1 MQTNLSFLVS
11 PSALWWLALLG
22 ALFVGCWA
30 YYRLAAPLSPA
41 IRQIFRVLR
50 IAALLLLLLIL
61 LEPLLTLAGDQVGR
75 PRLALLV
82 DRSSSMRLPASN
94 RVPDEGPLTGGEENT
109 ADRAAQA
116 AAILGQLETGLGE
129 TFALSVYGF
138 SGDLQARQPDEGVY
152 PWAPLGVTAMGDAL
166 EDILV
171 RQADAPVGGIV
182 LVTDGAHTAGKD
194 PALVARNLSLP
205 VFVAAVGD
213 TVAPPDLLIRQVR
226 APAIGYVAEPVAIRT
241 VLEQS
246 GLGGA
251 PVHLAIREMQSVG
264 GELRPRGPIL
274 AQHTLPVSASGG
286 RERAAE
292 LQFRPTRAGLTLFE
306 LSAASAEPEIVS
318 LNNRRLFAVDV
329 REKKTRIL
337 YLEGEPDWD
346 FSFLKRTLS
355 ADTTLAYAYLVKQA
369 DETFL
374 DYGEGGVFLPP
385 GTLAE
390 LSPYAAVIIG
400 RLAPADVGA
409 NFTAAL
415 KGYVAEGGGLLFL
428 GAGQSS
434 DLERWR
440 EELQGLLPVTIQAD
454 RRWGYTLST
463 TEISLAGLTHEIT
476 GLTDAPVDADEAW
489 GGLPPVWIREGQ
501 YSVAP
506 GALTLLSAKVAHP
519 TREVPLLAL
528 AHTGGGR
535 VAVFSGRGFW
545 RWDFT
550 MQAASDNPGLAPEF
564 WRRVM
569 RWLSEP
575 SERERFVARP
585 ARHVFQDSEPIS
597 FTARVLDPRHEPITG
612 ARVTVSVEPVAAL
625 PSYAGVELPDS
636 LVILQTGQSARI
648 QLYPD
653 GPAGQY
659 AGQLT
664 PPGPGMYRFRAQTR
678 DGTSGA
684 SIESDGLFW
693 VEEMGPEFYDLAAGR
708 RLGALLTEA
717 SGGLLTEQEELGSL
731 MAALPERYKRT
742 RVVRQAEM
750 WNHWLVFAVVTVL
763 LAAEWILR
771 RRKGLA

>member
-1 MQTNLSFLVS
+1 MPQTNLNFLVS
-11 PSALWWLALLG
+11 PSPLWWLALLG

-30 YYRLAAPLSPA
+30 YFRLAAPLSPA
-41 IRQIFRVLR
+41 LRQIFRVLR

-61 LEPLLTLAGDQVGR
+61 LEPLLTIAGEHVGR

-82 DRSSSMRLPASN
+82 DRSSSMRLPARN
-94 RVPDEGPLTGGEENT
+94 TTPGDPLAGDEEGPV
-109 ADRAAQA
+109 DRAAEA
-116 AAILGQLETGLGE
+116 ASILERLEAGLGE
-129 TFALSVYGF
+129 TFDLSVHGF
-138 SGDLQARQPDEGVY
+138 SGELQARQPDEGVY
-152 PWAPLGVTAMGDAL
+152 PWSPLGVTAMGDAL

-171 RQADAPVGGIV
+171 RQAEAPVGGIV

-226 APAIGYVAEPVAIRT
+226 APAIGYVAEPVAVRV
-241 VLEQS
+241 VLEQT
-246 GLGGA
+246 GLGSA
-251 PVHLAIREMQSVG
+251 PVRIAIREMQSVG

-274 AQHTLPVSASGG
+274 AHESLPAGAGGG
-286 RERAAE
+286 REREAGLE
-292 LQFRPTRAGLTLFE
+292 VRPTRPGLTLFE
-306 LSAASAEPEIVS
+306 LSATAAEPEIVT
-318 LNNRRLFAVDV
+318 LNNRRLFAIDV

-355 ADTTLAYAYLVKQA
+355 ADTTLAYAYLVRQA
-369 DETFL
+369 DDRWF
-374 DYGEGGVFLPP
+374 DYGQGGVSSPP
-385 GTLAE
+385 RTLAE

-400 RLAPADVGA
+400 RLAPSVVGA
-409 NFTAAL
+409 EFTEAL
-415 KGYVAEGGGLLFL
+415 RRFVAEGGGLLFL
-428 GAGQSS
+428 GAGQGS

-454 RRWGYTLST
+454 RRWGYTLSGA
-463 TEISLAGLTHEIT
+463 EITLAGLTHEIT
-476 GLTDAPVDADEAW
+476 GLTDAPVDTDDAW
-489 GGLPPVWIREGQ
+489 GSLPPVWIREGQ

-519 TREVPLLAL
+519 TREIPLLAL

-550 MQAASDNPGLAPEF
+550 MQVASQGAGLAPEF

-597 FTARVLDPRHEPITG
+597 FTARVLDPSHEPVTG
-612 ARVTVSVEPVAAL
+612 TRVTVSVEPVAAL
-625 PSYAGVELPDS
+625 PSYAGAESPDS
-636 LVILQTGQSARI
+636 LVLLQTGQPARI

-659 AGQLT
+659 AGQLS

-678 DGTSGA
+678 DGSSGA
-684 SIESDGLFW
+684 SIESDGIFW

-708 RLGALLTEA
+708 RLPALLTEA
-717 SGGLLTEQEELGSL
+717 SGGLLAESDGLGSL
-731 MAALPERYKRT
+731 MDALPERYKRT

-750 WNHWLVFAVVTVL
+750 WNHWIVFGVVTVL